1 MLGPGLSKL
10 GHGVTM
16 YLCSHKLHWKL
27 WSKHACD
34 CSCIQR
40 ERMLCQPT
48 RVQWCHH
55 SWLLVVE
62 NQQWS
67 VNSDR
72 PSMSQFSKQRLSF
85 WKTNTT
91 VPCQSWVIHQT
102 LPFFSALVHHSPHLS
117 LEGLYKITYMLW
129 RRWEVLFGP
138 RIPSRLQY
146 CSYRRSLTT
155 LIVLVLPPSLPYP
168 PSRTTFINPTTPNR
182 KRQAAVRASPL
193 RKASRLKTSLAQLN
207 STIPTPQE
215 AIT

>member
-1 MLGPGLSKL
+1 MMSPFLTACGWEPTVISEQWPTKHVTILKTKTKFLKNKYHGSMPELS
-10 GHGVTM
+10 
-16 YLCSHKLHWKL
+16 YSPDP
-27 WSKHACD
+27 SF
-34 CSCIQR
+34 
-40 ERMLCQPT
+40 
-48 RVQWCHH
+48 
-55 SWLLVVE
+55 LL
-62 NQQWS
+62 S
-67 VNSDR
+67 ASA
-72 PSMSQFSKQRLSF
+72 PF
-85 WKTNTT
+85 TT
-91 VPCQSWVIHQT
+91 PLTGGSI
-102 LPFFSALVHHSPHLS
+102 
-117 LEGLYKITYMLW
+117 YKITYMLW